1 MIPTQTSPWSP
12 APQPIL
18 RDALARLRIQRF
30 VIAIHQASFPAGRD
44 DLGHGTPYSSG
55 GADFLEWIAALG
67 FTGLML
73 GPAGITSRDNP
84 SPYDGTAL
92 SRNPLHIAPGELGFD
107 PPLARLVD
115 PALLAEAI
123 GRRPVG
129 ERVAYGHA
137 WAAIRGLLSAAAR
150 RAGGDTAIADRLAAF
165 AAARPWLAG
174 EARYEAI
181 AAAIGHDDW
190 RRWPDPVPPDAAI
203 DDAAAHAFAL
213 GQLIVHAQHDDFHGR
228 ARRRGVALYGDI
240 PIGLSH
246 RDRYLRRGLF
256 LAGYAMGAP
265 PSRTNP
271 DGQPWGYPVL
281 DPAQLG
287 PGGAARAFFVERL
300 DALLASHDGLR
311 IDHPHGW
318 VCPWVYRTADDPLRA
333 VQRGARLH
341 ESPALPEL
349 PEMRDHAELAALARV
364 RADQID
370 RGRPRHADDW
380 VTSIEPAQLDEYAA
394 IFDLLVERTRAH
406 GLDPDDLVI
415 EVLSTCPR
423 PLAAVLARH
432 HLGRFRVTQKAIVD
446 DPTDVY
452 RSDGARDDDWIM
464 VGNHDTPPLASVVA
478 RWHGTAE
485 ASRRAAYLAGR
496 LAPDDRARATLA
508 EELARDPRAMAT
520 AMVADLFVGPARHV
534 QIFWADLFGSRDVYN
549 RPGVVDEGNWSLRV
563 PGDFAARHARAVAA
577 GDAPDL
583 GRALAMAMVARGLA
597 SDADGAA
604 IVASLTGAPRG

>member
-1 MIPTQTSPWSP
+1 MIQNQPSPWSP

-18 RDALARLRIQRF
+18 RDALARLRIERL

-55 GADFLEWIAALG
+55 GAGFLAWIAELG

-92 SRNPLHIAPGELGFD
+92 SRNPLHIAPGELDFD
-107 PPLARLVD
+107 RALARLVD
-115 PALLAEAI
+115 PALLADAI
-123 GRRPVG
+123 SRRPPG

-137 WAAIRGLLSAAAR
+137 WAAIRGLLAAAAR
-150 RAGGDTAIADRLAAF
+150 RTGGDPAIADRLVAF

-181 AAAIGHDDW
+181 AAATGHDDW
-190 RRWPDPVPPDAAI
+190 RRWPDPAPVDEAAG
-203 DDAAAHAFAL
+203 HAFAL
-213 GQLIVHAQHDDFHGR
+213 GQLIVDAQHGDFHRR
-228 ARRRGVALYGDI
+228 ARQRGIALYGDI

-246 RDRYLRRGLF
+246 RDRYLRAGLF
-256 LAGYAMGAP
+256 LPGYAMGAP

-281 DPAQLG
+281 DPAQLVAG
-287 PGGAARAFFVERL
+287 PARDFLALRL

-318 VCPWVYRTADDPLRA
+318 VCPWVYRTDDDPLRA

-349 PEMRDHAELAALARV
+349 AEHAPLAALARV

-370 RGRPRHADDW
+370 RDRPRHADDW
-380 VTSIEPAQLDEYAA
+380 VRSLEPAQLERYAA
-394 IFDLLVERTRAH
+394 TFDLLVERTRAH
-406 GLDPDDLVI
+406 GVDPDDLVI

-423 PLAAVLARH
+423 PLAEVLTRH
-432 HLGRFRVTQKAIVD
+432 HLGRFRVTQKAVVD
-446 DPTDVY
+446 NPDDVY
-452 RSDGARDDDWIM
+452 RGDRARDDDWIM
-464 VGNHDTPPLASVVA
+464 VGNHDTPPLASVVQ

-485 ASRRAAYLAGR
+485 ATRRAGYLATR
-496 LAPDDRARATLA
+496 LAADDRARPAMA
-508 EELARDPRAMAT
+508 ERLERDPRAMAT
-520 AMVADLFVGPARHV
+520 AMLAELFVGPARHV
-534 QIFWADLFGSRDVYN
+534 QIFWADLLGARDVYN
-549 RPGVVDEGNWSLRV
+549 QPGVVDAANWSLRV
-563 PGDFAARHARAVAA
+563 PADFVSRHAQAVAA

-583 GRALAMAMVARGLA
+583 GHAMAMAMVARGQD

-604 IVASLTGAPRG
+604 IVASLRGAPRG